1 MKQFAVAHGWRG
13 TCIYN
18 SRNSYLNAQC
28 GACVQIYRKFA
39 TQLAKAPL
47 VLALTEAASAHVH
60 VCAENMASK
69 SRKGR
74 LAPLWRQ
81 KIRAEYRILC
91 DGYRCF
97 FKYNGNFAAR
107 APRSPDSCFPARARR
122 FMDAYR
128 QHSASMFLVKRHGEH
143 CTRVCGA
150 TGSANCSVLCE
161 HRCDRIMP
169 AKGSST
175 HCRQDFYHSVSRGAL
190 QRGECAGATVFHVK
204 HARQVLCKARSR
216 QGFAYEGSA

>member
-39 TQLAKAPL
+39 TQLVKAPL

-60 VCAENMASK
+60 VFAENMALK
-69 SRKGR
+69 SWKGG

-81 KIRAEYRILC
+81 KIRAEYRILH
-91 DGYRCF
+91 GGRRCPF
-97 FKYNGNFAAR
+97 EYKGNFAAG
-107 APRSPDSCFPARARR
+107 APSSLDSCFVACARR

-128 QHSASMFLVKRHGEH
+128 QHSAPMFLVKRHGEH
-143 CTRVCGA
+143 CARVYRETAVPIVLSCASMGA
-150 TGSANCSVLCE
+150 IGS
-161 HRCDRIMP
+161 
-169 AKGSST
+169 
-175 HCRQDFYHSVSRGAL
+175 CRQKEAARITGGIFASVFPGAPCK
-190 QRGECAGATVFHVK
+190 GENMQAQQCST
-204 HARQVLCKARSR
+204 
-216 QGFAYEGSA
+216 

>member
-1 MKQFAVAHGWRG
+1 MCPDR
-13 TCIYN
+13 
-18 SRNSYLNAQC
+18 
-28 GACVQIYRKFA
+28 RKFA
-39 TQLAKAPL
+39 TQLGKAPL

-60 VCAENMASK
+60 VCAENIALK
-69 SRKGR
+69 SWKGG

-81 KIRAEYRILC
+81 KIRAEYRILHGGC
-91 DGYRCF
+91 RCLFGY
-97 FKYNGNFAAR
+97 KGNFAAG

-161 HRCDRIMP
+161 HGCDRIMP

-175 HCRQDFYHSVSRGAL
+175 HCRQDFYHSVFGGAL
-190 QRGECAGATVFHVK
+190 QRGEYAGATVFHVK